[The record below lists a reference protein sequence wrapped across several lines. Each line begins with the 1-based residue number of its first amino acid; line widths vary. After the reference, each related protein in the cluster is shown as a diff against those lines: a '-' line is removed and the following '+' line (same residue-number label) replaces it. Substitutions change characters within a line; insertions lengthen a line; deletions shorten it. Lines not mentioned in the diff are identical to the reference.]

1 MNKVILLG
9 RLTRDPVMKNITT
22 GKTVTRFSLA
32 VERRFKNKD
41 GQKEADFINIVV
53 WGKQAEFA
61 AQYLT
66 KGSQISLSG
75 RLEARSYDAQDGQR
89 RYVTEVVADEINL
102 VSSGQK
108 NANAG
113 SQQTSAPRTDNNN
126 NMSVMGLDED
136 FHLMADEDDI
146 LFEAILINGLLKE
159 GKTYQTDITDD
170 DLFFL
175 CNNSKLFPR
184 ETKIRGITDMK
195 MVYVCS

>member
-9 RLTRDPVMKNITT
+9 RLTRDPEMKNTTT
-22 GKTVTRFSLA
+22 GKAVTRFSIA
-32 VERRFKNKD
+32 VDRRFKNKD

-89 RYVTEVVADEINL
+89 RYITEVVADEINF

-108 NANAG
+108 NSTAG
-113 SQQTSAPRTDNNN
+113 YQQTSAPQSDNNN

-136 FHLMADEDDI
+136 FHLMADDDDI
-146 LFEAILINGLLKE
+146 PF
-159 GKTYQTDITDD
+159 
-170 DLFFL
+170 
-175 CNNSKLFPR
+175 
-184 ETKIRGITDMK
+184 
-195 MVYVCS
+195 